1 MSIGRDEGNKM
12 EARIVCRDPPVLNQF
27 LYDGGK
33 GRVACMGICIQAL
46 YHLSE
51 ALRFSP
57 TASKEDAILTPI
69 QWGCVMSQ
77 GTRLWTLWRQ
87 KYPDMVEEFPLAD
100 DLFALPQCAGFYKLF
115 KKEIVEYG
123 GLARKSVLLPEAGEG
138 TLQQLL
144 SSLVNKQQYGY
155 ALITMPGN
163 STVAVLYRPQP
174 FALFLFDPHGRAGT
188 EDVTFL
194 EFGDSRGVTQYLL
207 RRYQVGCIDQ
217 VSDEIYSLY
226 NEVELAD
233 AYTYSA
239 CLFTNETS

>member
-1 MSIGRDEGNKM
+1 M
-12 EARIVCRDPPVLNQF
+12 EARLVCRDPPVLNQF

-57 TASKEDAILTPI
+57 TATKEDAILTPI

-87 KYPDMVEEFPLAD
+87 KYPEIAEEFPLAD

-115 KKEIVEYG
+115 KREIVERS
-123 GLARKSVLLPEAGEG
+123 GLARKSAHGSSSEGSLEELLA
-138 TLQQLL
+138 
-144 SSLVNKQQYGY
+144 SLTSKKVYGY

-163 STVAVLYRPQP
+163 STVAVIHRPRP
-174 FALFLFDPHGRAGT
+174 FTLFLFDPHGRVGT

-194 EFGDSRGVTQYLL
+194 ECGDCRMVAQYLL

-217 VSDEIYSLY
+217 VPDEIYSLY
-226 NEVELAD
+226 NEMELAD
-233 AYTYSA
+233 TYTYSA
-239 CLFTNETS
+239 CLFTNETA